1 MSQDTS
7 ITDSLD
13 ESIVEFVTVRIAN
26 QLFGLPIHDVEDVFV
41 PQNITSVPMSS
52 HEVAGV
58 LNLRGRIVTAINMRE
73 RLQLEPR
80 AKGEGSMAVG
90 IEYSGESYGLVI
102 DTVGEVLRLK
112 EDGKE
117 PNPSNLKPNW
127 TSVSAGVY
135 QLDGELM
142 VVLDVAR
149 VLQIGDKHEQLAGQP
164 MGIAV

>member
-1 MSQDTS
+1 MSQDTA

-13 ESIVEFVTVRIAN
+13 ESIVEFVTVRIAG

-41 PQNITSVPMSS
+41 PQNITSVPMSM

-73 RLQLEPR
+73 RLDLEPL
-80 AKGEGSMAVG
+80 AKGASCMAVG
-90 IEYSGESYGLVI
+90 IEHNGESYGLII
-102 DTVGEVLRLK
+102 DSVGEVLRLK

-142 VVLDVAR
+142 VVLDVDR
-149 VLQIGDKHEQLAGQP
+149 VLQIGNKLEALAGQP
-164 MGIAV
+164 MGVAV

>member
-1 MSQDTS
+1 MSQDTA

-13 ESIVEFVTVRIAN
+13 ESIVEFVTVRIAG

-41 PQNITSVPMSS
+41 PQNITSVPMSM

-73 RLQLEPR
+73 RLDLQPL
-80 AKGEGSMAVG
+80 AKHESCMAVG
-90 IEYSGESYGLVI
+90 IEHNGESYGLII
-102 DTVGEVLRLK
+102 DSVGEVLRLK

-142 VVLDVAR
+142 VVLDVDR
-149 VLQIGDKHEQLAGQP
+149 VLQIGNKLEALAGQP
-164 MGIAV
+164 LGVAV